1 MRRSKKTTLMMFMT
15 IALAAFA
22 CNRPDTV
29 QTVFQVEGMHC
40 DSCSAAIT
48 ESLEHVDGVI
58 EASADYQEGV
68 AQARYH
74 SRKVKVEELK
84 AEIEKLGYTVTSM
97 KTERV
102 ESTG

>member
-1 MRRSKKTTLMMFMT
+1 MLRSKKTTLMMFLAV
-15 IALAAFA
+15 ALAAFA
-22 CNRPDTV
+22 CDRPDTV

-58 EASADYQEGV
+58 EASADYQEGI
-68 AQARYH
+68 AKAHYH
-74 SRKVKVEELK
+74 SRKVKVEELE
-84 AEIEKLGYTVTSM
+84 AEIEKLGYTVKGM
-97 KTERV
+97 KTKRV